1 MISKRMTRSTTAP
14 LRAMMNMARKRIMT
28 TITMK
33 TMTEKKKSIDSPI
46 RGMKRIKTKMKGMTT
61 TGIAGEM
68 TIMITITGRQT
79 APMKVAVGA
88 GVLLPMTEDA
98 PLAGRVKAGI
108 RRVISRAAA
117 VRTLAPAAR
126 ILAQVIRIPAQVGP
140 AQVGPA
146 HLRVVRVRKAGP
158 VPVRAIN
165 RIPSSP
171 LTHRVTSPAVEVQT
185 PALDVRTRALVVPI
199 PGLVPIQVPVVRV
212 VPAVRMV
219 AAIPAKA
226 GIRKAISRAAAA
238 GQAMVAGPIRAAATV
253 AATGS
258 HS

>member
-1 MISKRMTRSTTAP
+1 MKKEAQDMIMRTITMKTRDP
-14 LRAMMNMARKRIMT
+14 LPDMMNMMRKRTMT

-33 TMTEKKKSIDSPI
+33 VMTEKKKSIDSPI
-46 RGMKRIKTKMKGMTT
+46 RGMTRMKTKMKGMTT

-68 TIMITITGRQT
+68 TIMITITGRET
-79 APMKVAVGA
+79 APMKVAGGA

-98 PLAGRVKAGI
+98 HLAGRVKAGI
-108 RRVISRAAA
+108 RRAISRTAA

-126 ILAQVIRIPAQVGP
+126 ILAQVGP
-140 AQVGPA
+140 AQS
-146 HLRVVRVRKAGP
+146 RVVPVPKAGP

-165 RIPSSP
+165 RIPGSP
-171 LTHRVTSPAVEVQT
+171 VTHRVISPAVEVQT
-185 PALDVRTRALVVPI
+185 PALVVRTRALVVPI
-199 PGLVPIQVPVVRV
+199 PGLVPIRVPVARV